1 MGAEL
6 LTSSQ
11 SFSLSGASC
20 NAAPSSLGILHR
32 PADET
37 RVIKCPNC
45 SDGRTLQA
53 APLQGPL
60 SERGRS
66 NLPPRKVALLLLIF
80 ICVAIAALISGCSKA
95 NSPQAELGTQEV
107 LVTQVIRQDVPVVKE
122 WIGSLDGSVNAD
134 IRARVSGYVTSQN
147 YREGTVVHEGDLL
160 FQIDPSTYEA
170 AVEQAKSALAQAQ
183 ANQLQTQQTEDREI
197 KLFEEKVESQQN
209 RDNAVQSNTAAKA
222 EVEAQKAALRQAQL
236 NLDFTRITAP
246 LTGIAGIAN
255 PGIGDLVGPSDSQ
268 PLMTIS
274 TVDPIKAYI
283 NVSEQDYLTYV
294 KRAEQDRSPDKTPP
308 PVEIILADGTL
319 YPERGKFSAAD
330 REVDQQTGTIRLV
343 ALFPNPNNILRPG
356 GFLRV
361 RVTVRQIKGALLV
374 PQRAVNEL
382 QTSYELAVVGADDKV
397 QIRSVKAGDRL
408 GMLWVIEDGLKPDDR
423 VIVEGSQ
430 RVRDGQIVKPVPWT
444 RPAGLLTP
452 K

>member
-20 NAAPSSLGILHR
+20 NAAPSSVGILHR
-32 PADET
+32 PAIET
-37 RVIKCPNC
+37 RATKFPACQ
-45 SDGRTLQA
+45 GRELQA
-53 APLQGPL
+53 TPLQGSV
-60 SERGRS
+60 SERGPS
-66 NLPPRKVALLLLIF
+66 NLPPRKLALLLLIF
-80 ICVAIAALISGCSKA
+80 ICAAIAALISGCSKA

-170 AVEQAKSALAQAQ
+170 AVEQAKSALAQAE

-222 EVEAQKAALRQAQL
+222 EVEAQKATLRQAQL

-283 NVSEQDYLTYV
+283 M
-294 KRAEQDRSPDKTPP
+294 
-308 PVEIILADGTL
+308 LAN
-319 YPERGKFSAAD
+319 R
-330 REVDQQTGTIRLV
+330 TI
-343 ALFPNPNNILRPG
+343 
-356 GFLRV
+356 
-361 RVTVRQIKGALLV
+361 
-374 PQRAVNEL
+374 
-382 QTSYELAVVGADDKV
+382 
-397 QIRSVKAGDRL
+397 
-408 GMLWVIEDGLKPDDR
+408 
-423 VIVEGSQ
+423 
-430 RVRDGQIVKPVPWT
+430 
-444 RPAGLLTP
+444 
-452 K
+452 